1 MVGGSFTGRHV
12 SVANRAPVGQWSF
25 TGLLVVRSPS
35 TGCLQGVRMLS
46 TVRSVVLTGR
56 SMFVQ
61 CLVVSGCSY
70 SFVALAVLIVTLP
83 CGCCMHI
90 LSVPGGRDQDL

>member
-1 MVGGSFTGRHV
+1 
-12 SVANRAPVGQWSF
+12 
-25 TGLLVVRSPS
+25 
-35 TGCLQGVRMLS
+35 MLS

-70 SFVALAVLIVTLP
+70 SFVALAVLMAVT
-83 CGCCMHI
+83 GRGVE
-90 LSVPGGRDQDL
+90 VPDRSPTLVTNLWTSPLGTGSRGLFP